1 MSDPVLLS
9 IEARIRTTE
18 ETDQLAERIRES
30 ISMIVG
36 REQLEDFR
44 VRELPLTPPKRPRAV

>member
-30 ISMIVG
+30 IAMIVG
-36 REQLEDFR
+36 REQLEEFR
-44 VRELPLTPPKRPRAV
+44 TRVMPLVQREPRRR